1 MNENHKIKQ
10 PEPVLIKRDIVTE
23 YERHYKEMVKLSWLP
38 QAEGTNSPIVSLG
51 MAIEAEYV
59 LTHLFGVPSEV
70 ITELNKEAINE
81 CETNSGDVPD
91 QEES

>member
-1 MNENHKIKQ
+1 MNKQHQLKQ
-10 PEPVLIKRDIVTE
+10 PEPVLIKRDIVSA
-23 YERHYKEMVKLSWLP
+23 YEQHYKEMVKLSWLP
-38 QAEGTNSPIVSLG
+38 AEGTNSPIVSLG

-59 LTHLFGVPSEV
+59 LTHLLGVSSDV

-81 CETNSGDVPD
+81 CKTDKRDVPN

>member
-23 YERHYKEMVKLSWLP
+23 YEKHYKEMVKLSWLP
-38 QAEGTNSPIVSLG
+38 AEGTNSPIVSLG

-70 ITELNKEAINE
+70 ITELNKEAIDE
-81 CETNSGDVPD
+81 CKTNSGDVPD
-91 QEES
+91 KEES

>member
-1 MNENHKIKQ
+1 MNENHKLKQ

-23 YERHYKEMVKLSWLP
+23 YEKHYKEMVKLSWLP
-38 QAEGTNSPIVSLG
+38 AEGTNSPIVSLG

-59 LTHLFGVPSEV
+59 LTHLLGVSSEV

-81 CETNSGDVPD
+81 CKANSGDVPNK
-91 QEES
+91 EES

>member
-1 MNENHKIKQ
+1 MNENHKLKQ
-10 PEPVLIKRDIVTE
+10 PEPVLIKRDIVSA
-23 YERHYKEMVKLSWLP
+23 YEQHYKEMVKLSWLP
-38 QAEGTNSPIVSLG
+38 PAEGTNSPIVSLG

-59 LTHLFGVPSEV
+59 LTHLLGVSQEA

-81 CETNSGDVPD
+81 CETNKRDLSD

>member
-1 MNENHKIKQ
+1 MNKQHQFKQ
-10 PEPVLIKRDIVTE
+10 PEPVLIKRDIVSE
-23 YERHYKEMVKLSWLP
+23 YEHHYKEMVKLSWLP
-38 QAEGTNSPIVSLG
+38 PAEGTNSPIVSLG

-59 LTHLFGVPSEV
+59 LTHLLGVPSEV

-91 QEES
+91 KAES

>member
-10 PEPVLIKRDIVTE
+10 PEPVLIKRDIVKE
-23 YERHYKEMVKLSWLP
+23 YQQHYKEMVKLSWLP
-38 QAEGTNSPIVSLG
+38 ANGTNSPIVSLG

-59 LTHLFGVPSEV
+59 LTHLLGVSQEV

-81 CETNSGDVPD
+81 CETNKRDLPD
-91 QEES
+91 KKES

>member
-1 MNENHKIKQ
+1 MNENHKLKQ
-10 PEPVLIKRDIVTE
+10 PEPVLIKRDIITE

-38 QAEGTNSPIVSLG
+38 AEGTNSPIVSLG

-59 LTHLFGVPSEV
+59 LTHLLGVSSEV

-81 CETNSGDVPD
+81 CETDKRDLPN

>member
-1 MNENHKIKQ
+1 MNENHKLKQ
-10 PEPVLIKRDIVTE
+10 PEPVLIKRDIVTA
-23 YERHYKEMVKLSWLP
+23 YEQHYKEMVKLSWLP
-38 QAEGTNSPIVSLG
+38 PAEGTNSPIVSLG

-59 LTHLFGVPSEV
+59 LTHLLGVSREV

-91 QEES
+91 QTES